1 MTQKQRLRRKTLRIV
16 CHFKLQT
23 LLTLGYSDIINASLD
38 VTEEELQRLR
48 GDTKLERK
56 LYKSPLR
63 DLILSLVDM
72 LETDSEESQHLEK
85 EKHTTSPVVLYN
97 LIEPADANPPPST
110 PQMQPAEFPLAP
122 TNKRKISNTS
132 FGTRSTET
140 TPTKLLQPEAKVQ
153 SLQNTFVKIIIN
165 TLWLGKVDVPWVK
178 GRHMFLTYTESPHV
192 LHNTYNRTNN
202 TSFQYTLCGSVDQI
216 LIGRVRAIAD
226 GALRLKTNKLK
237 DPKKYGVW
245 SKQRCALAFEVST
258 PPFY

>member
-1 MTQKQRLRRKTLRIV
+1 MTQKQRPRRKTLWIV
-16 CHFKLQT
+16 YPCQLQT
-23 LLTLGYSDIINASLD
+23 LLTLGYSDIVNASLD

-48 GDTKLERK
+48 GDIKLEQK
-56 LYKSPLR
+56 LYKNPLR
-63 DLILSLVDM
+63 DLMLSLVDM

-165 TLWLGKVDVPWVK
+165 SLWLGKVDIPWVK
-178 GRHMFLTYTESPHV
+178 GRHMFLTYTESLHV
-192 LHNTYNRTNN
+192 
-202 TSFQYTLCGSVDQI
+202 F
-216 LIGRVRAIAD
+216 A
-226 GALRLKTNKLK
+226 
-237 DPKKYGVW
+237 
-245 SKQRCALAFEVST
+245 
-258 PPFY
+258 